1 ADADHEATDFQG
13 ALAVIGYGS
22 LGAGELGY
30 DSDLDIVFLFESQVG
45 ESDGPRPLPVERYYA
60 RLAQRVLSFLTVMT
74 PSGRLYDVDTRLR
87 PNGRAGSL
95 VSSITAFREYQ
106 LNEAWTWEL
115 QALTRARYLAGSHD
129 VAVQFNRIRQEVLC
143 RERDEAALAAD
154 LRDMREKMSREHEA
168 NAHIDRALSPKH
180 RPGGLI
186 DIEFIAQQGV
196 LATARLYPRVI
207 QATGTLA
214 QLRELESVA
223 WIDAGEY
230 AALTTT
236 AEQLRQARMMKT
248 LAPRETGP
256 EIDTRA
262 AARVFAARLGKSG
275 DAE

>member
-1 ADADHEATDFQG
+1 
-13 ALAVIGYGS
+13 
-22 LGAGELGY
+22 
-30 DSDLDIVFLFESQVG
+30 
-45 ESDGPRPLPVERYYA
+45 
-60 RLAQRVLSFLTVMT
+60 MT

-95 VSSITAFREYQ
+95 VSSITAFRDYQ

-143 RERDEAALAAD
+143 RERDEAALAAE
-154 LRDMREKMSREHEA
+154 LGDMREKMNREHEA
-168 NAHIDRALSPKH
+168 NVHIERALSPKH

-214 QLRELESVA
+214 QLSELESVA

-230 AALTTT
+230 AELTTT
-236 AEQLRQARMMKT
+236 AERLRQARMMKT
-248 LAPRETGP
+248 LVPREPDP
-256 EIDTRA
+256 EIDTRP
-262 AARVFAARLGKSG
+262 AARIFAARLGKNG